1 MEHLQGSSS
10 TNTDLVRQLQEERED
25 LAMKATALSENMK
38 SMAVELDYVRSQ
50 NEKLGREN
58 VYYK

>member
-1 MEHLQGSSS
+1 
-10 TNTDLVRQLQEERED
+10 
-25 LAMKATALSENMK
+25 MKATALSENMK